1 MLSAVAFLPS
11 SPLLLRSVNKDH
23 RAELEATEQALE
35 HLADDWYARKIE
47 TVIIITQSRFAYDD
61 ALSIDVADPYL
72 VDLET
77 LGDLSPKATY
87 HPDFGLID
95 NLQRS
100 SRVQGLPITLSTEPA
115 LPFGCAA
122 PLAALATRIKHLR
135 IVPISTAHQLDAKE
149 HYQFG
154 TFLKH
159 VIDESPKRVGVLAAG
174 DVSLAHLAEIKV
186 ILEEKS
192 TASLLKLEAE
202 LAPRQ
207 DDAAYR
213 PLAVLFGV
221 LDHVPARAEILSIES
236 PLDVGFVV
244 ATFT

>member
-23 RAELEATEQALE
+23 RAELEVTEQAIE

-47 TVIIITQSRFAYDD
+47 TVIIITQSRFAYDH
-61 ALSIDVADPYL
+61 ALSIDVADPYTM
-72 VDLET
+72 DLET

-87 HPDFGLID
+87 HPDFSLID

-100 SRVQGLPITLSTEPA
+100 SRTQGLPITLSTEPA

-122 PLAALATRIKHLR
+122 PLAALAQRTKHLR

-154 TFLKH
+154 TFLKQ

-174 DVSLAHLAEIKV
+174 DISLTHLAEIKV

-192 TASLLKLEAE
+192 TASLLKLEPE
-202 LAPRQ
+202 LESRK

-236 PLDVGFVV
+236 PFDVGFVV